1 MTDHAAHK
9 SHCEQPHPY
18 GYVGHKI
25 SSGSF
30 TGNGGPDGDVGNG
43 GGGLDSER
51 LTKGARQ
58 TDAARRE
65 FKQVV
70 SDFWA
75 EREELHKDMGLL
87 HMDRVDPR
95 SIDGMV

>member
-1 MTDHAAHK
+1 MLNVEFPETTD
-9 SHCEQPHPY
+9 
-18 GYVGHKI
+18 
-25 SSGSF
+25 
-30 TGNGGPDGDVGNG
+30 
-43 GGGLDSER
+43 LDATAVRIWEF

>member
-1 MTDHAAHK
+1 M
-9 SHCEQPHPY
+9 
-18 GYVGHKI
+18 
-25 SSGSF
+25 
-30 TGNGGPDGDVGNG
+30 
-43 GGGLDSER
+43 DSEPTGIHCR
-51 LTKGARQ
+51 EAHVTTEFPQPGGFQDLLNEEFPETTALDATAVCIWEFLTKGARQ